1 MESDIVN
8 LNKLDSKLA
17 INNTKLDTDEVII
30 KGTEDG
36 LAKVSTIKALINV
49 SDMVDPKAGTNTLK
63 DIPLIAY
70 DENGSKV
77 DVEMVPSRVCL
88 RFIRH

>member
-30 KGTEDG
+30 KGTEDS
-36 LAKVSTIKALINV
+36 LAKVQQ
-49 SDMVDPKAGTNTLK
+49 
-63 DIPLIAY
+63 
-70 DENGSKV
+70 
-77 DVEMVPSRVCL
+77 
-88 RFIRH
+88 